1 MVDEDKCKILLL
13 TQRPATAPARAPVQV
28 RSSRVWQ
35 QQHKPAAG
43 AAASPGGRMCVTST
57 SAMLDY
63 DKLSFYMIH
72 YDRKML
78 DTQHRLLSECAS
90 ATRATP

>member
-1 MVDEDKCKILLL
+1 MVAEDKCKILLL

-28 RSSRVWQ
+28 RSSLVW

-78 DTQHRLLSECAS
+78 DTQHRLLSENAS